1 MPTIPLE
8 VVDVVDP
15 DPTFRRLRFSG
26 AGIAPL
32 AAAEA
37 ADAYLKLVFFPE
49 GGRPEGPVDLK
60 EFRAREPRESH
71 PTVRTYTIRSADAAG
86 GTIDV
91 DFARHGHAGV
101 ACGWAEAARPG
112 DVVHA
117 LGPGGRFA
125 PDPTADALVLIGD
138 ESAFPA
144 VCRSLEA
151 AADPG
156 SVVVVLES
164 ADEAHSHPRRSL
176 ILKALTGEPVEPTTV
191 TREARV
197 GDRYL
202 QCSDGLSDPVS
213 FDTIAET
220 LSTGNCGDAADR
232 LVALALRSGG
242 PDNVT
247 VVVADVVTASAGV
260 VDEPVVVGAASADDP
275 VDAPS
280 GADTAA
286 GRAAAFSRAQQA
298 AEPAPGARATPET
311 IDPADSEDDDRT
323 RRPGS
328 RRRFAVSVLGVLLLL
343 VGIGAVSAVLVRSNY
358 FVAAADSQVVVKR
371 GITGDILGLPLA
383 KVDQIACLSADG
395 ELSMHASAVIPPGCN
410 VLTLGDLSEPAREG
424 VRAGLPSGSREEA
437 SAQITRL
444 AEENLLPPCPAPG
457 SDTPRATGARPGPGA
472 GSTER
477 STTAATT
484 TGSPSPTPAP
494 APGRGTGTDPSP
506 TTAAGGTATTTP
518 VPGQDCR
525 AVS

>member
-1 MPTIPLE
+1 MTLALKYAARSDRGLVRQNNEDSAYAGPRLLALADGMGGHAAGEVASQITIASLSQLDEDQPGSDL
-8 VVDVVDP
+8 
-15 DPTFRRLRFSG
+15 TG
-26 AGIAPL
+26 AL
-32 AAAEA
+32 ATVMAEA
-37 ADAYLKLVFFPE
+37 NDLIASHIDAHPETDGMGCTVTALLFDGRRAGLLHVGDSRAYLLRDGALSQITRDDTYVQSLVDE
-49 GGRPEGPVDLK
+49 G
-60 EFRAREPRESH
+60 
-71 PTVRTYTIRSADAAG
+71 
-86 GTIDV
+86 
-91 DFARHGHAGV
+91 
-101 ACGWAEAARPG
+101 
-112 DVVHA
+112 
-117 LGPGGRFA
+117 
-125 PDPTADALVLIGD
+125 
-138 ESAFPA
+138 
-144 VCRSLEA
+144 SL
-151 AADPG
+151 
-156 SVVVVLES
+156 S

-202 QCSDGLSDPVS
+202 LCSDGLSDPVS